1 MAPLRRRAL
10 IPNPCLRIMTAK
22 VGIWDARKS
31 G

>member
-1 MAPLRRRAL
+1 MAPLQRRAL
-10 IPNPCLRIMTAK
+10 IPNPCLWIMIAQ